1 MTGSFLW
8 ISEAEAASLVDMHA
22 AIAALDEA
30 LRLEAAGDAAN
41 MTKTHAAWPGGTLH
55 AIGATLRRDNI
66 AATKTWVNTP
76 RGSTPLLLL
85 FDAAAGRLLA
95 VLEAFALGQLRTSG
109 ISGIA
114 TRTLA
119 REDARTLAIIGTGEQ
134 ALPQVAAVAAV
145 RPIASV
151 RVFSRDAGRREAFA
165 RRVRD
170 TLGIA
175 AAASPTAADAVR
187 DADVVTLVTRAT
199 EPFLLSGMVARGA
212 HVNAVGA
219 ITPERAEFEPG
230 VLARCAVTAVDNLAQ
245 VQGLS
250 AEFRAYFNGAGR
262 DWSGVTPLSALLAR
276 GQARPK
282 DADLTLFKAMGMG
295 ISDLAVGLRCYRA
308 AVERG
313 IGRAIPHP
321 ERATLRLERMTKT
334 VAGGANAPEVLRY
347 GREGGRDRGGAE
359 R

>member
-1 MTGSFLW
+1 MTDGSFLW
-8 ISEAEAASLVDMHA
+8 ISEAEAASLFDMNG
-22 AIAALDEA
+22 AIAALDET
-30 LRLEAAGDAAN
+30 LRLEASGDAAN

-55 AIGATLRRDNI
+55 AIGATSRRDGI
-66 AATKTWVNTP
+66 AVTKTWVNTP

-85 FDAAAGRLLA
+85 FDASAGRLLA
-95 VLEAFALGQLRTSG
+95 VLEAFALGQLRTSA

-119 REDARTLAIIGTGEQ
+119 RENARIFAIIGAGEQ

-145 RPIASV
+145 RPITSV
-151 RVFSRDAGRREAFA
+151 RVFSRDAARREAFA
-165 RRVRD
+165 RRVED
-170 TLGIA
+170 TLGIETVA
-175 AAASPTAADAVR
+175 APTVADAATG
-187 DADVVTLVTRAT
+187 ADVVTLVTRAT
-199 EPFLLSGMVARGA
+199 APFLSSAMAGRGA

-219 ITPERAEFEPG
+219 ITPERAEFEPD
-230 VLARCAVTAVDNLAQ
+230 LLERCSVIAVDSVAQ

-250 AEFRAYFNGAGR
+250 AEFRTYFEGRR
-262 DWSGVTPLSALLAR
+262 DWSGVTPLSALIAR
-276 GQARPK
+276 GQTRPK

-321 ERATLRLERMTKT
+321 ERAEVRLERMTKT
-334 VAGGANAPEVLRY
+334 L
-347 GREGGRDRGGAE
+347 GGAE

>member
-8 ISEAEAASLVDMHA
+8 ISEAEAASLLDMHA
-22 AIAALDEA
+22 AIDALDA
-30 LRLEAAGDAAN
+30 TLRLEAAGDAAN

-55 AIGATLRRDNI
+55 AIGATLRRDQI
-66 AATKTWVNTP
+66 AVTKTWVNTP

-134 ALPQVAAVAAV
+134 ALPQVAAVAGV
-145 RPIASV
+145 RSITSV
-151 RVFSRDAGRREAFA
+151 RAFSRDAGRREAFA

-170 TLGIA
+170 ALGIEA
-175 AAASPTAADAVR
+175 APAATVADAVR

-199 EPFLLSGMVARGA
+199 APFLTSAMVARGT
-212 HVNAVGA
+212 HVNALGA
-219 ITPERAEFEPG
+219 ITPERAEFEAG
-230 VLARCAVTAVDNLAQ
+230 LLGRCAVLAVDNLDQ
-245 VQGLS
+245 VRALS
-250 AEFRAYFNGAGR
+250 SEFRAYFNAPGR
-262 DWSGVTPLSALLAR
+262 DESRVTRLSALLAG
-276 GQARPK
+276 GQTRPK

-295 ISDLAVGLRCYRA
+295 ISDLAVGLRCYRR

-313 IGRAIPHP
+313 VGRTMPHP
-321 ERATLRLERMTKT
+321 ERAELPLERMIKT
-334 VAGGANAPEVLRY
+334 
-347 GREGGRDRGGAE
+347 GGAE

>member
-8 ISEAEAASLVDMHA
+8 ISEAEAASLLDMHA
-22 AIAALDEA
+22 AIAALDET

-41 MTKTHAAWPGGTLH
+41 MTKTHTAWPGGTLH

-66 AATKTWVNTP
+66 ALTKTWVNTP
-76 RGSTPLLLL
+76 RGSTPLVLL

-151 RVFSRDAGRREAFA
+151 RVFSRDAARRVAFA
-165 RRVRD
+165 RRVED
-170 TLGIA
+170 TLGLA
-175 AAASPTAADAVR
+175 ATASSTAADAVR

-199 EPFLLSGMVARGA
+199 APFLTPAMVARGT

-219 ITPERAEFEPG
+219 ITPERAEFETG
-230 VLARCAVTAVDNLAQ
+230 LLDRCAVTAVDNVDQ
-245 VQGLS
+245 VRALS
-250 AEFRAYFNGAGR
+250 SEFRAYFNAAGR

-276 GQARPK
+276 GQIRPT

-295 ISDLAVGLRCYRA
+295 ISDLAVGLRCYRL

-313 IGRAIPHP
+313 VGRAIPHP
-321 ERATLRLERMTKT
+321 ERAELRLQRMIKT
-334 VAGGANAPEVLRY
+334 P
-347 GREGGRDRGGAE
+347 GGAE

>member
-8 ISEAEAASLVDMHA
+8 ISEAEAASLLDMHA
-22 AIAALDEA
+22 AIDALDET

-55 AIGATLRRDNI
+55 AIGATLRRDHI
-66 AATKTWVNTP
+66 AVTKTWVNTA

-95 VLEAFALGQLRTSG
+95 ALEAFALGQLRTSG

-145 RPIASV
+145 RPITSV
-151 RVFSRDAGRREAFA
+151 RAFSRDAGRRETFA

-170 TLGIA
+170 TLGIEA
-175 AAASPTAADAVR
+175 AAAATVADAVR
-187 DADVVTLVTRAT
+187 DADVVTLATRAT
-199 EPFLLSGMVARGA
+199 APFLTPAMVARGT

-219 ITPERAEFEPG
+219 ITPERAEFEAG
-230 VLARCAVTAVDNLAQ
+230 LLDRCDVIAVDNVDQ
-245 VQGLS
+245 VRALS
-250 AEFRAYFNGAGR
+250 SEFRAYFTAPGR
-262 DWSGVTPLSALLAR
+262 DESRVMPLSAPLAH
-276 GQARPK
+276 GQTRPK

-295 ISDLAVGLRCYRA
+295 ISDLAVGLRCYRR

-313 IGRAIPHP
+313 VGRAMPHP
-321 ERATLRLERMTKT
+321 ERTELPLERMVKT
-334 VAGGANAPEVLRY
+334 S
-347 GREGGRDRGGAE
+347 GGAE